1 MSTVETLAPPATE
14 DLRARAMAAANRG
27 CCDEALALL
36 ESAIAADPVSKADLL
51 CDIAAVALR
60 GGDLM
65 RAIHVARH
73 VISLTPSDT
82 SATFTLAMALAAIGS
97 FGEALELFEQLNRD
111 AGFQS
116 HMPGLAALA
125 ATEVARLR
133 SMRKESASAAP
144 IAAPVEATSMRQ
156 FIWGACDPF
165 AKLPKRL
172 SPGGPGGW
180 YSDHPVFE
188 QLIKARRPK
197 RLVEIGS
204 LLGASAI
211 HIATQLKT
219 LGIDGELTC
228 VDTFLGSREHFF
240 DMRELRDAMLAAGRY
255 DFLDE
260 FLGNVSQSGC
270 ERFVTPFPQS
280 STVAARI
287 FREAGRKFDFIYLDA
302 SHEYADVLSDLRE
315 WWPLVDAGG
324 VLVGDDFE
332 EPWFGVIRAALEFAD
347 EIGQKLEINRAF
359 ASSPVGGRENTKFI
373 LSAA

>member
-1 MSTVETLAPPATE
+1 MSTVETLAPAAPE
-14 DLRARAMAAANRG
+14 DLRARAMAAANQGR
-27 CCDEALALL
+27 CDEALALL
-36 ESAIAADPVSKADLL
+36 ESAIAANPTSKVDLL

-60 GGDLM
+60 GGDLA

-73 VISLTPSDT
+73 VISLTPSDA
-82 SATFTLAMALAAIGS
+82 SARFTLAMALAAIGS

-116 HMPGLAALA
+116 QMPGLAALTV
-125 ATEVARLR
+125 TEAARLR
-133 SMRKESASAAP
+133 SMRTASASAVP
-144 IAAPVEATSMRQ
+144 IAAAVEAMSMRQ

-165 AKLPKRL
+165 AQLPKRL

-197 RLVEIGS
+197 RLLEIGS

-211 HIATQLKT
+211 HIATHLKT

-240 DMRELRDAMLAAGRY
+240 DMRDLRDAMLAAGRY

-270 ERFVTPFPQS
+270 ARFVTPFPQS

-302 SHEYADVLSDLRE
+302 SHEYADVLNDLRE
-315 WWPLVDAGG
+315 WWPLVDTGG